1 MQIKNPSDTIP
12 LLKGIASKKQEHFG
26 IIMLDCGHNV
36 ITKKDLFIGG
46 TARSLVDPKVVFWE
60 LCRKNASAFIVYH
73 NHPGGNES
81 PSSEDIDTTKCLKNA
96 GEILGI
102 RLLDHVIVTK
112 YSYKSLLESNL
123 I

>member
-12 LLKGIASKKQEHFG
+12 FNKGIASKKQEHVG

-46 TARSLVDPKVVFWE
+46 TSRSLVDTKIVFWE

-73 NHPGGNES
+73 NHPCGNES
-81 PSSEDIDTTKCLKNA
+81 PSSEDITMTKCLQNA

-102 RLLDHVIVTK
+102 QLLDHVIVTK
-112 YSYKSLLESNL
+112 YSYKSFRESNL